1 TNYTLSFTSGVQFEI
16 KKLTIVVTPT
26 AGQNK
31 TYGGTEPALTY
42 GFAPAL
48 IGSDTFSGAL
58 ARDPGENVGMYNITV
73 GTLALSTN
81 YTLSFTSGVQ
91 FEIKKLTIV
100 VTPTAGQN
108 KTYGGTEPALTYGF
122 APALIGSDTFSGALA
137 RDPGENVGMYNI
149 TVGTLALSTNYTLS
163 FTSGVQFE
171 IKKLTIVVTPTAG
184 QNKTYG
190 GTEPALTY
198 GFAPALIGSDTFSG
212 ALARDPGEN
221 VGMYNITV
229 GTLALSTNY
238 TLSFT
243 SGVQFE
249 IKKLTIVVT
258 PTAGQN
264 KTYGGTEP
272 ALTYGFA
279 PALIGSDTFSGALAR
294 DPGENV
300 GMYNI
305 TVGTL
310 ALSTNYTLS
319 FTSGVQF
326 EIKKRSITVMA
337 DVKTKVYGQP
347 DPALTYQVTNGSL
360 VFGDSFTGGLS
371 RAPGELVGTYAIQKG
386 TLALNSNYYLTY
398 IGADLTITTGFA
410 FNGFYSPIGGS
421 VETSN
426 GGTYADP
433 VRSFKLG
440 STIPVKFGATWLNG
454 GAPLTTGIHTLQAV
468 KYSNATDS
476 DPAIDATPTDA
487 ATTGNQFRLTDSE
500 WHFNLST

>member
-1 TNYTLSFTSGVQFEI
+1 
-16 KKLTIVVTPT
+16 
-26 AGQNK
+26 
-31 TYGGTEPALTY
+31 
-42 GFAPAL
+42 
-48 IGSDTFSGAL
+48 
-58 ARDPGENVGMYNITV
+58 
-73 GTLALSTN
+73 
-81 YTLSFTSGVQ
+81 
-91 FEIKKLTIV
+91 
-100 VTPTAGQN
+100 
-108 KTYGGTEPALTYGF
+108 
-122 APALIGSDTFSGALA
+122 
-137 RDPGENVGMYNI
+137 
-149 TVGTLALSTNYTLS
+149 
-163 FTSGVQFE
+163 
-171 IKKLTIVVTPTAG
+171 
-184 QNKTYG
+184 
-190 GTEPALTY
+190 
-198 GFAPALIGSDTFSG
+198 
-212 ALARDPGEN
+212 
-221 VGMYNITV
+221 MYNITV

-326 EIKKRSITVMA
+326 EIKKRSITVTA

-500 WHFNLST
+500 WHFNLSTKGLTAGTWLLKATLVDGSLHTVWITIKK